1 MEDSTD
7 GGPMVEMSQDCIEWD
22 ESNNVDL
29 RQIGRSPLFGHLHA
43 TPKAAGRSSLQG
55 IKRRIEESP
64 PDSATSL
71 RTQPSS
77 DPQKQR
83 PSSEQEIDGIFNI
96 LEEEDTSGT
105 TSTRA
110 PSASSAST
118 QRHGNRATNS
128 TAATMRQPVFKS
140 TTTLA
145 TRHRRRRREVESLP
159 SPSKRPHT
167 MTMHSPKVA
176 PATQSSSSELQ
187 DLLQQMSTPQSARA
201 SRVPLATIAETPEQV
216 RHRQN
221 IEANAST
228 RSVDKIPPR
237 RLDSSK
243 VTLQPSFQQP
253 KPQLTRTLPAAQ
265 QQQMNTR
272 TPPAVAT
279 QQLPP
284 RTQRIPRVSLEPPP
298 PRPPPKTARIIIYPD
313 KPLSSDDATNV
324 PKPKSAVASQIM
336 PPLLEKAAATKPADD
351 DEFGFLDFG
360 DDDLVNL
367 DSLLSI
373 RSSQRPVTV
382 TVATQNNKPVQR
394 QLPTMN
400 DATHMAPP
408 SVPSSPR
415 PNPQPLAPRT
425 NIMPSGATAIAILQ
439 KAVVPPPAP
448 RIIIPEKQQMA
459 EDDEFGD
466 FPEVDFDAIDQV
478 IAQHHTQPE
487 GPNMQAPTTK
497 QPLPMIVKNPKISSP
512 DSELAFLT
520 FSRYKVLAVDNN
532 TDTYTKTLSVASW
545 TLAML
550 QEQEKDRNIH
560 KNVSESRS
568 SKPNPV
574 SEQSND
580 GRQPNLD
587 FIMAGCLHLRG
598 EWYHTRVDPGDELHV
613 CSLTG
618 RYRTDAQALP
628 LILHSAPPLG
638 SDIDDLVLIMH
649 PDLLMT
655 PTNVS
660 EAVGCSRRAVLK
672 ARIGS
677 TGLSSKAA
685 LVGTMRHELFGVCL
699 QEKDFS
705 HLTAKANVQK
715 IVRRNAEGL
724 LGCGVTVA
732 EAEHDVLAMLP
743 TIKEFVDQYTA
754 IGREEEEIPPHPS
767 AIVQG
772 HGHQS
777 DIKFVANSVQA
788 IEETVVSPELALKGN
803 IDAIVHA
810 TSVTLNDKVPSQ
822 TQSHNVGR
830 VQDSVMCVE
839 LKTGHNQNSQ
849 NAHMAQLALYT
860 LMLQVRH
867 GTALNPH
874 RNQNMLSPLLGD
886 FSHDMGASTGG
897 ILLYLNDKS
906 VRTVHVAPLLNE
918 IKSLIG
924 QRNVVASELARASRP
939 RGVVLSYDKE
949 KPEDEY
955 RNERCVVLIHLCRL
969 HTVAIPI

>member
-1 MEDSTD
+1 
-7 GGPMVEMSQDCIEWD
+7 
-22 ESNNVDL
+22 
-29 RQIGRSPLFGHLHA
+29 
-43 TPKAAGRSSLQG
+43 
-55 IKRRIEESP
+55 
-64 PDSATSL
+64 
-71 RTQPSS
+71 
-77 DPQKQR
+77 
-83 PSSEQEIDGIFNI
+83 
-96 LEEEDTSGT
+96 
-105 TSTRA
+105 
-110 PSASSAST
+110 
-118 QRHGNRATNS
+118 
-128 TAATMRQPVFKS
+128 
-140 TTTLA
+140 
-145 TRHRRRRREVESLP
+145 
-159 SPSKRPHT
+159 
-167 MTMHSPKVA
+167 MTIHSPKVA

-187 DLLQQMSTPQSARA
+187 ELLQQMSTPQSGARA
-201 SRVPLATIAETPEQV
+201 SRLPLATIAETPEQAQ
-216 RHRQN
+216 HRQS
-221 IEANAST
+221 IQANST
-228 RSVDKIPPR
+228 SSSVHTIPPR

-243 VTLQPSFQQP
+243 QTLQPSFQQP
-253 KPQLTRTLPAAQ
+253 KPQPTRALPATHHHQ
-265 QQQMNTR
+265 QQVNTLR
-272 TPPAVAT
+272 PAVAT
-279 QQLPP
+279 RQLPP
-284 RTQRIPRVSLEPPP
+284 RIQNIPRVSLEPPS
-298 PRPPPKTARIIIYPD
+298 KTARVTIYQD
-313 KPLSSDDATNV
+313 KPVSNHAVNV
-324 PKPKSAVASQIM
+324 PKPKPALASQRL
-336 PPLLEKAAATKPADD
+336 PLPEKAAATKSAED

-360 DDDLVNL
+360 DDDLANL

-373 RSSQRPVTV
+373 KSSQRPVTA
-382 TVATQNNKPVQR
+382 TVATQNNKPVQQQR
-394 QLPTMN
+394 QLPTITN
-400 DATHMAPP
+400 ATHNMAPQP
-408 SVPSSPR
+408 VPSSSRR

-425 NIMPSGATAIAILQ
+425 NIMPSNATAIAIQ

-448 RIIIPEKQQMA
+448 PRIIPEKQPIA

-478 IAQHHTQPE
+478 IAQHTQPE
-487 GPNMQAPTTK
+487 GPNMQAPAATR
-497 QPLPMIVKNPKISSP
+497 QSLPMIVKNPKIVSP

-520 FSRYKVLAVDNN
+520 FSRYKVLAVDND

-545 TLAML
+545 TPAML
-550 QEQEKDRNIH
+550 QEQEKNRNIH
-560 KNVSESRS
+560 RNVTESSHS
-568 SKPNPV
+568 SKPN
-574 SEQSND
+574 SDQSND

-587 FIMAGCLHLRG
+587 FIMAGSLHLRG

-618 RYRTDAQALP
+618 RYRTDTQALP
-628 LILHSAPPLG
+628 LILHSAPPPG

-672 ARIGS
+672 SRIGS

-685 LVGTMRHELFGVCL
+685 LVGTMRHDLFGVCL

-715 IVRRNAEGL
+715 IVRKNAEGL

-743 TIKEFVDQYTA
+743 TIKQFVDQYTA
-754 IGREEEEIPPHPS
+754 IGREEEVIPPQPS

-803 IDAIVHA
+803 IDAIVHS
-810 TSVTLNDKVPSQ
+810 TFVTLNEKVPSQ

-830 VQDSVMCVE
+830 VQDSVMCLE

-849 NAHMAQLALYT
+849 NSHMAQLALYT

-874 RNQNMLSPLLGD
+874 RNLNMLSPLLGD
-886 FSHDMGASTGG
+886 FSHDMGAATGG

-949 KPEDEY
+949 RPEDEY
-955 RNERCVVLIHLCRL
+955 INERYAVLTHARRL
-969 HTVAIPI
+969 LTVAISI

>member
-1 MEDSTD
+1 M
-7 GGPMVEMSQDCIEWD
+7 
-22 ESNNVDL
+22 
-29 RQIGRSPLFGHLHA
+29 
-43 TPKAAGRSSLQG
+43 
-55 IKRRIEESP
+55 
-64 PDSATSL
+64 
-71 RTQPSS
+71 PSS
-77 DPQKQR
+77 
-83 PSSEQEIDGIFNI
+83 S
-96 LEEEDTSGT
+96 
-105 TSTRA
+105 
-110 PSASSAST
+110 
-118 QRHGNRATNS
+118 
-128 TAATMRQPVFKS
+128 
-140 TTTLA
+140 
-145 TRHRRRRREVESLP
+145 
-159 SPSKRPHT
+159 
-167 MTMHSPKVA
+167 
-176 PATQSSSSELQ
+176 
-187 DLLQQMSTPQSARA
+187 
-201 SRVPLATIAETPEQV
+201 
-216 RHRQN
+216 
-221 IEANAST
+221 
-228 RSVDKIPPR
+228 
-237 RLDSSK
+237 
-243 VTLQPSFQQP
+243 
-253 KPQLTRTLPAAQ
+253 
-265 QQQMNTR
+265 
-272 TPPAVAT
+272 
-279 QQLPP
+279 
-284 RTQRIPRVSLEPPP
+284 
-298 PRPPPKTARIIIYPD
+298 
-313 KPLSSDDATNV
+313 
-324 PKPKSAVASQIM
+324 
-336 PPLLEKAAATKPADD
+336 
-351 DEFGFLDFG
+351 
-360 DDDLVNL
+360 
-367 DSLLSI
+367 
-373 RSSQRPVTV
+373 
-382 TVATQNNKPVQR
+382 
-394 QLPTMN
+394 
-400 DATHMAPP
+400 
-408 SVPSSPR
+408 
-415 PNPQPLAPRT
+415 
-425 NIMPSGATAIAILQ
+425 AIASVIQ
-439 KAVVPPPAP
+439 KAVVPPLAP
-448 RIIIPEKQQMA
+448 QIIPEKQSIA

-466 FPEVDFDAIDQV
+466 FPEFDFDAIDQV
-478 IAQHHTQPE
+478 IAQHTQPE
-487 GPNMQAPTTK
+487 GPNMQAPATR
-497 QPLPMIVKNPKISSP
+497 QPLPVIVKNPKIASQ

-520 FSRYKVLAVDNN
+520 FSRYKVLAVDND
-532 TDTYTKTLSVASW
+532 TYTYTKTLSVASW
-545 TLAML
+545 TPAML

-560 KNVSESRS
+560 KNVTESRS
-568 SKPNPV
+568 SKPN
-574 SEQSND
+574 SGQSND

-587 FIMAGCLHLRG
+587 FVKAGCLHLRG

-672 ARIGS
+672 SRIGS

-743 TIKEFVDQYTA
+743 TIKQFVDQYTA
-754 IGREEEEIPPHPS
+754 IGREEEEIPPQPS
-767 AIVQG
+767 TIVQG

-810 TSVTLNDKVPSQ
+810 TSVTLNEKVPSQ

-830 VQDSVMCVE
+830 VQDSVMCLE
-839 LKTGHNQNSQ
+839 LKTGHNQNAQ

-874 RNQNMLSPLLGD
+874 RNRNMLSPSLGD
-886 FSHDMGASTGG
+886 FSHDMGAATGG

-906 VRTVHVAPLLNE
+906 VRTVHVGPLLNE

-949 KPEDEY
+949 RPEDEY
-955 RNERCVVLIHLCRL
+955 RNGRYVVHSRRFL
-969 HTVAIPI
+969 TVATTI